1 VSDRVAL
8 VDVAVAAGAAVV
20 LILVSPGLAV
30 AALVALLVIGV
41 CLISFLLER
50 LVLRGHRRQRRRAR

>member
-20 LILVSPGLAV
+20 LILVAPGLAV

-50 LVLRGHRRQRRRAR
+50 LVLHGRRRQRRRAR